1 MSRIAPGGGAVY
13 SIESINS
20 INSINSILSNCASIG
35 LTTTKKKM
43 IAQVGRRGGGG

>member
-1 MSRIAPGGGAVY
+1 MSRIAPGGGGVY

-20 INSINSILSNCASIG
+20 INSILLNCASIG